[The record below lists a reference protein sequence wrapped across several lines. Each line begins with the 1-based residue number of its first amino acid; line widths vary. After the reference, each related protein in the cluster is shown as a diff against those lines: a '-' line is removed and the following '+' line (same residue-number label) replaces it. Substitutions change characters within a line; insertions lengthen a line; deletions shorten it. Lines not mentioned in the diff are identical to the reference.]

1 MVDVLRRKQFII
13 GVQLMFAYLLFW
25 MVILSILPIPPL
37 AEIYNHWSITAIGI
51 ISAVLLMADG
61 YIHQRSS
68 PRMAFIRSRT
78 PWVYIAAYRDKLFL
92 LGSVWYVISLVDIN
106 IDRRDGIA
114 YTIFFATTALLGIFL
129 AVRDS
134 CIEHHANKNNK

>member
-25 MVILSILPIPPL
+25 MVILSILPIPPM
-37 AEIYNHWSITAIGI
+37 AEIYNHWSITAVGI
-51 ISAVLLMADG
+51 ISAILLMADG

-78 PWVYIAAYRDKLFL
+78 LWVYIAAYRDKMFL
-92 LGSVWYVISLVDIN
+92 LGSVWYVISLVNTN

-114 YTIFFATTALLGIFL
+114 YTIFFATTALIGILL

-134 CIEHHANKNNK
+134 CIEYRANKNNK

>member
-37 AEIYNHWSITAIGI
+37 VEIYNHWSITAVGM

-78 PWVYIAAYRDKLFL
+78 LWVYIAAYRDKMFL
-92 LGSVWYVISLVDIN
+92 LGSVWYVISLVDIST
-106 IDRRDGIA
+106 DRRDGIA
-114 YTIFFATTALLGIFL
+114 YTIFFATTALIGIFL

-134 CIEHHANKNNK
+134 CIENHANKNNK